1 MNIIAQ
7 LQEVFAPALSQLGVD
22 PTEYLGL
29 IRPSQAERTGAD
41 YQFNGAMALAK
52 QRGEPP
58 AQVAASIVAALPP
71 NPIFEPPT
79 ISGPGF
85 INLHL
90 RDEWLAER
98 VREQAADPR
107 LGVCPVA
114 RPRRY
119 VVDYSGPN
127 VAKPLHVGH
136 LRSTIIGESIC
147 RILRFLGHTVIGD
160 NHLGDWG
167 TQFGMLIYGYK
178 HYLDAEAY
186 AADPVRELA
195 RLYVHVRNLT
205 KGKVDPDDEAAEA
218 GQAKLTPEQ
227 QALVTAYRQETA
239 KLHAGDPE
247 NVAIW
252 RQFMP
257 HCLEEI
263 EAIYRRLDV
272 HFDEMLG
279 ESFYNPALPGVVADL
294 LAKGIAEPSQGAVIV
309 ALDPEKKR
317 VALIRKGDGAYTY
330 MTTDLATIQYRVQEW
345 HPDALLYVVDF
356 RQADHFKILF
366 ETARRW
372 GYDHLEL
379 QHLQF
384 GAVLGP
390 DGKPLK
396 SRDGGVLELEELLNE
411 AVAHGVAKYREIRQ
425 QRLERGEEVPDLS
438 EQEIQQIAETV
449 GYGAVKYA
457 DLSQNR
463 TSNYRFDWKK
473 MLATDGNTATY
484 MQYAYTRCRGIVR
497 KSGIDEARLREQVPP
512 IRITHPAERALAL
525 QLLRFE
531 EALLAAATDY
541 MPHLLTDYLWNLSK
555 ALSALY
561 EGCSVLQAETAE
573 LRDGRLVLCDLTARI
588 LRQSLYLLG
597 IRTLERM

>member
-1 MNIIAQ
+1 MNIIAR
-7 LQEVFAPALSQLGVD
+7 LQEAFEPALTHLGVD
-22 PTEYLGL
+22 PAEYRGQV
-29 IRPSQAERTGAD
+29 RPSQAERTGAD
-41 YQFNGAMALAK
+41 YQFNGAMTLAK
-52 QRGEPP
+52 QLGRKPTEV
-58 AQVAASIVAALPP
+58 AQTLAAALPASP
-71 NPIFEPPT
+71 MFEPPT

-85 INLHL
+85 INLRL
-90 RDEWLAER
+90 RDDWLAER
-98 VREQAADPR
+98 VREQAADTR
-107 LGVCPVA
+107 LGVAGVPQ
-114 RPRRY
+114 PRRY

-147 RILRFLGHTVIGD
+147 RILRYLGHTVIGD

-178 HYLDAEAY
+178 HYLNAEAF
-186 AADPVRELA
+186 AAEPVRELA

-205 KGKVDPDDEAAEA
+205 KGKADPDDDT
-218 GQAKLTPEQ
+218 GQVTLTPEQ
-227 QALVTAYRQETA
+227 QALVTAYRHETA

-263 EAIYRRLDV
+263 EDIYRRLDI

-294 LAKGIAEPSQGAVIV
+294 LAKGIAEESRGAVIV
-309 ALDPEKKR
+309 ALDDEKKR

-345 HPDALLYVVDF
+345 RPDALLYVVDF

-411 AVAHGVAKYREIRQ
+411 AATHGAAKYREIRQ
-425 QRLERGEEVPDLS
+425 QRLERGEEVPELS
-438 EQEIQQIAETV
+438 EAEIQQIAQTV

-473 MLATDGNTATY
+473 MLATEGNTATY

-497 KSGIDEARLREQVPP
+497 KSGIDEDRLRQQVPP
-512 IRITHPAERALAL
+512 IRITHAAERTLAL

-531 EALLAAATDY
+531 EALLAAAADY

-555 ALSALY
+555 ALTALY
-561 EGCSVLQAETAE
+561 EACPVLQAESAE
-573 LRDGRLVLCDLTARI
+573 LRESRLALCDLTARI